1 MSTWLF
7 VVLAPVTFFLYT
19 VVGFLLVR
27 AMNSIITGR
36 PAVAGEA
43 VGASLLWPFWVPIVI
58 VFGLVSAARHV
69 ASWEP
74 TKRVNLPQAKVVSK

>member
-1 MSTWLF
+1 MF
-7 VVLAPVTFFLYT
+7 VVLAPVAFFLYT

-27 AMNSIITGR
+27 TMNAIIMGR
-36 PAVAGEA
+36 PVVDGEA

-58 VFGLVSAARHV
+58 VFGLVSAASHV
-69 ASWEP
+69 ASWKP